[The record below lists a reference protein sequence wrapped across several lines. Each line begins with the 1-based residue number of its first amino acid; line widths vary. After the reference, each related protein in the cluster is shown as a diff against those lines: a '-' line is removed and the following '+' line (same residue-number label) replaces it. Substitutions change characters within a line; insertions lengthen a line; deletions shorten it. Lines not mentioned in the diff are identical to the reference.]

1 MENGPGKGAAGQKTM
16 ATARRSGPDSELSN
30 ENASSPPAENVIWSE
45 KSPLKHSGWTEWQH
59 PLLFSF
65 AAIAVG
71 FVVSII
77 PSPFYKKIFKVCSE
91 TSLQT
96 LLLWKQMLLWFKSQM
111 LLSKKKKDCEEPESM
126 TEAQDNIVS
135 QTSNTAV
142 STVVSEEVS
151 TRCWK
156 LQTTST
162 AVQETCI
169 GQLVNC
175 ALGF

>member
-1 MENGPGKGAAGQKTM
+1 
-16 ATARRSGPDSELSN
+16 
-30 ENASSPPAENVIWSE
+30 
-45 KSPLKHSGWTEWQH
+45 
-59 PLLFSF
+59 
-65 AAIAVG
+65 
-71 FVVSII
+71 
-77 PSPFYKKIFKVCSE
+77 
-91 TSLQT
+91 
-96 LLLWKQMLLWFKSQM
+96 MLLWFKSQM